1 MLTLPLMLLAVGLAQ
16 EVRTVTYEFPEEESV
31 QGELLKPSAS
41 YILPAAEADAR
52 PCPRGHTQ
60 LDRRRGALERR
71 PATADRTASLGDLDR
86 CEARLLER
94 ALWERWDVALANGEE
109 PPQDNAD
116 QAAIDALQ
124 RRAIARY
131 DRALVSTGLSQPDR
145 VWLARGQAALG
156 LRDEELAWASFS
168 ALLEQCPGSPL
179 APLAQLQLG
188 ELAFA
193 AMEPA
198 DALPYYQALAG
209 TQHELA
215 TMGAYKQAWCLLMTG
230 EEAQGIR
237 LLMQLAEGPD
247 GDPITGIA
255 GEDLERL
262 GTLPP

>member
-1 MLTLPLMLLAVGLAQ
+1 MTPLILLFAAVALAQ
-16 EVRTVTYEFPEEESV
+16 EPRTVVYEFPDVEPV

-41 YILPAAEADAR
+41 FVLPAAEADVR
-52 PCPRGHTQ
+52 PCPSGHAQ
-60 LDRRRGALERR
+60 LDRRRRALERR

-94 ALWERWDVALANGEE
+94 ALWERWDVALATGDE
-109 PPQDNAD
+109 PPQDSAD
-116 QAAIDALQ
+116 LAAIDALQ
-124 RRAIARY
+124 LRAIARY
-131 DRALVSTGLSQPDR
+131 DKALVSTGLSQPDR

-156 LRDEELAWASFS
+156 IRDEELAWVSFA

-198 DALPYYQALAG
+198 NALPYYQAVADA
-209 TQHELA
+209 QHELA
-215 TMGAYKQAWCLLMTG
+215 TLGAYKQAWCLLMTG
-230 EEAQGIR
+230 EEVLGIR